1 MGFDTSATKSIFF
14 IASVIVAVVLSGVFT
29 GVTYKLSSDIDMR
42 GTMLSDV
49 LKSDIEIINDPE
61 NVPYNS
67 TTNELIIYVKN
78 TGKSILSTSDLTIII
93 DGFVVPE
100 GNFSIEILG
109 EYTAWSPGIVIK
121 ITIIESLSSGD
132 HKIKVVLDN
141 GVYDEMYFRI

>member
-29 GVTYKLSSDIDMR
+29 GVTYKLSSDIDTR
-42 GTMLSDV
+42 GYMLSSV

-61 NVPYNS
+61 NVPYNA

-78 TGKSILSTSDLTIII
+78 TGKNILSTSDLTIII
-93 DGFVVPE
+93 DGLVVSQ

-109 EYTAWSPGIVIK
+109 GSTSWSPGVVIK
-121 ITIIESLSSGD
+121 ITITESLSAGD
-132 HKIKVVLDN
+132 HKIKVVLNN